1 MELRVLRGI
10 LIFVGYA
17 AQDAKS
23 VYRSEHCFAVI
34 HIKNCRALTPAF
46 GVMLIHIRGKD
57 GTLPYLYP
65 VSCYFQGV
73 KIGKKR

>member
-23 VYRSEHCFAVI
+23 AYGSESIVLPLF
-34 HIKNCRALTPAF
+34 
-46 GVMLIHIRGKD
+46 
-57 GTLPYLYP
+57 TLKTVAHLPRHFFLK
-65 VSCYFQGV
+65 Q
-73 KIGKKR
+73 KRNTSNIL